1 MARSSTSLPRQ
12 QGRGASKRTS
22 LLATVS
28 VLALALG
35 AAGWRRARARPAQDR
50 RREPVG
56 PAPIPINEPQPPAPD
71 TGEITRNFLLYF
83 IVPLWLAAGM
93 ADWACHRATD
103 IEGTTGAK
111 ESLLHLLMLVEV
123 SIPVLAGLFLEV
135 TSPVLALM
143 IAAFFLHEATALWD
157 VSYAV
162 TRREVTPFEQHV
174 HSFLEMLP
182 LMAISF
188 IAVLH
193 WPQVQ
198 ALVGR
203 GREAADTSIRWK
215 KRPLPA
221 RYIAADLAGNL
232 LFAWLPYLEEL
243 WRSLRAAQRRP
254 PIAAARAAAPGRS
267 AMP

>member
-1 MARSSTSLPRQ
+1 M
-12 QGRGASKRTS
+12 RGG

-28 VLALALG
+28 VLALSLG
-35 AAGWRRARARPAQDR
+35 AAGWLRARAGR

-56 PAPIPINEPQPPAPD
+56 PAFARVLPSPPASD

-83 IVPLWLAAGM
+83 IVPVWLTAGL

-111 ESLLHLLMLVEV
+111 ESLMHLLMLVEV
-123 SIPVLAGLFLEV
+123 GIPVLAGIFLEV

-143 IAAFFLHEATALWD
+143 IASFFLHEATALWD

-162 TRREVTPFEQHV
+162 TRRKVTPFEQHV
-174 HSFLEMLP
+174 HSFLETVP

-193 WPQVQ
+193 CPQVR
-198 ALVGR
+198 ALLGL
-203 GREAADTSIRWK
+203 GSGPADLSIRLK
-215 KRPLPA
+215 ERPLPL
-221 RYIAADLAGNL
+221 RYIAADLGANL
-232 LFAWLPYLEEL
+232 VFGWLPYLEEL
-243 WRSLRAAQRRP
+243 WRTLRASGGRL
-254 PIAAARAAAPGRS
+254 APAS
-267 AMP
+267 AGALSGGAGAP